1 MILSVSNATKSFGS
15 QEVFNNVSFTINE
28 KDKIALVGR
37 NGCGKTTL
45 IKCLI
50 GEMGLDSGSVAKNRS
65 CEIGMLSQV
74 VFDDENK
81 TIQQIMD
88 EVFEPIYQLQTQLEA
103 AQHALR
109 YDQSEKA
116 YATLER
122 LSNEFEMVNGYTVH
136 SEMMNVLTQFGFT
149 SEDLNRPI
157 STFSGG
163 QKTRLGFA
171 KLLLSKPD
179 LLFLDEPTNHLD
191 LPTIQWLEGYLKK
204 YDKALVLVS
213 HDRMF
218 LDRIVDQVYEI
229 EYGTLTCYK
238 GNYTSFVDQKKKN
251 FELQSKRYAIQQ
263 KEIQRLENLIEKF
276 RYKAT
281 KASFA
286 QNKIK
291 YLDRIERIEDPRKSD
306 DKQFKAQFS
315 CARQGGKT
323 VVEID
328 DLTIGYDKP
337 LFKWT
342 TNILKGQRI
351 ALIGPNGCG
360 KSTFLKT
367 LVGKLNALDGSF
379 LLGHQIDIGYFDQA
393 NAQLDSNKTV
403 LDELWDDYP
412 MMSQTEIRTVLGQ
425 FLFTADEVFKQVSSC
440 SGGEKVRLALA
451 KLMLEKANFLVLDEP
466 TNHLDIIGKETL
478 EECLKDYPGTI
489 LFVSHDRYFIEK
501 IATTIASI
509 EKGTVTLVD
518 KFAINPTSDFKEK
531 NEAKKDEV
539 KQEKPRVILIN
550 IEREIKKIEEQL
562 EIANEELES
571 LRDLRYEPE
580 YYQDAFKMKE
590 LDEKIDDK
598 HNEIAHLEAKWQE
611 NMEIIEENS

>member
-1 MILSVSNATKSFGS
+1 MILSVSNASKSFGS
-15 QEVFNNVSFTINE
+15 QEVFENVTFTINE

-45 IKCLI
+45 IKCLM
-50 GEMGLDSGSVAKNRS
+50 GELNLDSGTISKTRTS
-65 CEIGMLSQV
+65 TIGMLSQV
-74 VFDDENK
+74 VFENEAA
-81 TIQQIMD
+81 TIQEIMD
-88 EVFEPIYQLQTQLEA
+88 EVFAPIYQLQAQLEA
-103 AQHALR
+103 AQHALS
-109 YDQSEKA
+109 YDTSEKA

-122 LSNEFEMVNGYTVH
+122 LTNEFENLGGYTIH

-149 SEDLNRPI
+149 EADLNRSI
-157 STFSGG
+157 NTFSGG
-163 QKTRLGFA
+163 QKTRIGFA

-229 EYGTLTCYK
+229 EYGQLTCYK
-238 GNYTSFVDQKKKN
+238 GNYTSFVEQKKKN

-263 KEIQRLENLIEKF
+263 KEVQRLEALIEKF

-281 KASFA
+281 KAAFA
-286 QNKIK
+286 QSKIK
-291 YLDRIERIEDPRKSD
+291 YLDRLDRIEDPRKSD
-306 DKQFKAQFS
+306 DKQFKAEFS

-328 DLTIGYDKP
+328 QLTVGYDQP
-337 LFKWT
+337 LFTWS

-367 LVGKLNALDGSF
+367 LIGKLEPLSGSF

-393 NAQLDSNKTV
+393 NAQLSSNKTV

-412 MMSQTEIRTVLGQ
+412 MMSQTEIRTVLGR
-425 FLFTADEVFKQVSSC
+425 FLFSADDVFKSVSSC

-451 KLMLEKANFLVLDEP
+451 KLMLEKGNFLILDEP
-466 TNHLDIIGKETL
+466 TNHLDIVGKETL
-478 EECLKDYPGTI
+478 EECLMNYPGTI

-509 EKGTVTLVD
+509 ENGSVTLVE
-518 KFAINPTSDFKEK
+518 KFAINPGNSKNTKEK
-531 NEAKKDEV
+531 EETKKVE
-539 KQEKPRVILIN
+539 EKPRIILIN

-562 EIANEELES
+562 EIANEELEQ
-571 LRDLRYEPE
+571 LRELRYEPE
-580 YYQDAFKMKE
+580 YYQDASKMQT
-590 LDEKIDDK
+590 LDERIDDK
-598 HNEIAHLEAKWQE
+598 HNEIVHLEDKWQT

>member
-1 MILSVSNATKSFGS
+1 MILSVSNASKSFGS
-15 QEVFNNVSFTINE
+15 QEVFENVTFTINE

-45 IKCLI
+45 IKCLM
-50 GEMGLDSGSVAKNRS
+50 GELNLDSGTISKTRTS
-65 CEIGMLSQV
+65 TIGMLSQV
-74 VFDDENK
+74 VFENEAA
-81 TIQQIMD
+81 TIQEIMD
-88 EVFEPIYQLQTQLEA
+88 EVFAPIYQLQAQLEA
-103 AQHALR
+103 AQHALS
-109 YDQSEKA
+109 YDTSEKA

-122 LSNEFEMVNGYTVH
+122 LTNEFENLGGYTIH

-149 SEDLNRPI
+149 EADLNRSI
-157 STFSGG
+157 NTFSGG
-163 QKTRLGFA
+163 QKTRIGFA

-229 EYGTLTCYK
+229 EYAQLTCYK
-238 GNYTSFVDQKKKN
+238 GNYTSFVEQKKKN

-263 KEIQRLENLIEKF
+263 KEIQRLEALIEKF

-281 KASFA
+281 KAAFA
-286 QNKIK
+286 QSKIK
-291 YLDRIERIEDPRKSD
+291 YLDRLDRIEDPRKSD
-306 DKQFKAQFS
+306 DKQFKAEFS

-328 DLTIGYDKP
+328 QLTVGYDQP
-337 LFKWT
+337 LFTWS

-367 LVGKLNALDGSF
+367 LIGKLEPLSGSF

-393 NAQLDSNKTV
+393 NAQLSSNKTV

-412 MMSQTEIRTVLGQ
+412 MMSQTEIRTVLGR
-425 FLFTADEVFKQVSSC
+425 FLFSADDVFKSVSSC
-440 SGGEKVRLALA
+440 SGGEKVRIALA
-451 KLMLEKANFLVLDEP
+451 KLMLEKGNFLILDEP
-466 TNHLDIIGKETL
+466 TNHLDIVGKETL
-478 EECLKDYPGTI
+478 EECLMNYPGTI

-509 EKGTVTLVD
+509 ENGSVTLVE
-518 KFAINPTSDFKEK
+518 KFAINPGNSKNTKEK
-531 NEAKKDEV
+531 EETKKVE
-539 KQEKPRVILIN
+539 EKPRIILIN

-562 EIANEELES
+562 EIANEELEQ
-571 LRDLRYEPE
+571 LRELRYEPE
-580 YYQDAFKMKE
+580 YYQDASKMQA
-590 LDEKIDDK
+590 LDERIDDK
-598 HNEIAHLEAKWQE
+598 HNEIVHLEDKWQT

>member
-1 MILSVSNATKSFGS
+1 MILSVSNASKSFGS
-15 QEVFNNVSFTINE
+15 QEVFENVTFTINE

-45 IKCLI
+45 IKCLM
-50 GEMGLDSGSVAKNRS
+50 GELNLDSGTISKTRTS
-65 CEIGMLSQV
+65 TIGMLSQV
-74 VFDDENK
+74 VFENEAA
-81 TIQQIMD
+81 TIQEIMD
-88 EVFEPIYQLQTQLEA
+88 EVFAPIYQLQAQLEA
-103 AQHALR
+103 AQHALS
-109 YDQSEKA
+109 YDTSEKA

-122 LSNEFEMVNGYTVH
+122 LTNEFENLGGYTIH

-149 SEDLNRPI
+149 EADLNRSI
-157 STFSGG
+157 NTFSGG
-163 QKTRLGFA
+163 QKTRIGFA

-229 EYGTLTCYK
+229 EYGQLTCYK
-238 GNYTSFVDQKKKN
+238 GNYTSFVEQKKKN

-263 KEIQRLENLIEKF
+263 KEIQRLEALIEKF

-281 KASFA
+281 KAAFA
-286 QNKIK
+286 QSKIK
-291 YLDRIERIEDPRKSD
+291 YLDRLDRIEDPRKSD
-306 DKQFKAQFS
+306 DKQFKAEFS

-328 DLTIGYDKP
+328 ELTVGYDQP
-337 LFKWT
+337 LFTWS

-367 LVGKLNALDGSF
+367 LIGKLEPLSGSF

-393 NAQLDSNKTV
+393 NAQLSSNKTV

-412 MMSQTEIRTVLGQ
+412 MMSQTEIRTVLGR
-425 FLFTADEVFKQVSSC
+425 FLFSADDVFKSVSSC

-451 KLMLEKANFLVLDEP
+451 KLILEKGNFLILDEP
-466 TNHLDIIGKETL
+466 TNHLDIVGKETL
-478 EECLKDYPGTI
+478 EECLMNYPGTI

-509 EKGTVTLVD
+509 ENGSVTLVE
-518 KFAINPTSDFKEK
+518 KFAINPGNSKNTKEK
-531 NEAKKDEV
+531 EETKKVE
-539 KQEKPRVILIN
+539 EKPRIILIN

-562 EIANEELES
+562 EIANEELEQ
-571 LRDLRYEPE
+571 LRELRYEPE
-580 YYQDAFKMKE
+580 YYQDASKMQA
-590 LDEKIDDK
+590 LDERIDDK
-598 HNEIAHLEAKWQE
+598 HNEIVHLEDKWQT

>member
-1 MILSVSNATKSFGS
+1 MILSVSNASKSFGS
-15 QEVFNNVSFTINE
+15 QEVFENVTFTINE

-45 IKCLI
+45 IKCLM
-50 GEMGLDSGSVAKNRS
+50 GELNLDSGTISKTRTS
-65 CEIGMLSQV
+65 TIGMLSQV
-74 VFDDENK
+74 VFENEAA
-81 TIQQIMD
+81 TIQEIMD
-88 EVFEPIYQLQTQLEA
+88 EVVAPIYQLQAQLEA
-103 AQHALR
+103 AQHALS
-109 YDQSEKA
+109 YDTSEKA

-122 LSNEFEMVNGYTVH
+122 LTNEFENLGGYTIH

-149 SEDLNRPI
+149 EADLNRSI
-157 STFSGG
+157 NTFSGG
-163 QKTRLGFA
+163 QKTRIGFA

-229 EYGTLTCYK
+229 EYAQLTCYK
-238 GNYTSFVDQKKKN
+238 GNYTSFVEQKKKN

-263 KEIQRLENLIEKF
+263 KEIQRLEALIEKF

-281 KASFA
+281 KAAFA
-286 QNKIK
+286 QSKIK
-291 YLDRIERIEDPRKSD
+291 YLDRLDRIEDPRKSD
-306 DKQFKAQFS
+306 DKQFKAEFS

-328 DLTIGYDKP
+328 QLTVGYDQP
-337 LFKWT
+337 LFTWS

-367 LVGKLNALDGSF
+367 LIGKLEPLSGSF

-393 NAQLDSNKTV
+393 NAQLSSNKTV

-412 MMSQTEIRTVLGQ
+412 MMSQTEIRTVLGR
-425 FLFTADEVFKQVSSC
+425 FLFSADDVFKSVSSC

-451 KLMLEKANFLVLDEP
+451 KLMLEKGNFLILDEP
-466 TNHLDIIGKETL
+466 TNHLDIVGKETL
-478 EECLKDYPGTI
+478 EECLMNYPGTI

-509 EKGTVTLVD
+509 ENGSVTLVE
-518 KFAINPTSDFKEK
+518 KFAINPGNSKNTKEK
-531 NEAKKDEV
+531 EETKKVE
-539 KQEKPRVILIN
+539 EKPRIILIN

-562 EIANEELES
+562 EIANEELEQ
-571 LRDLRYEPE
+571 LRELRYEPE
-580 YYQDAFKMKE
+580 YYQDASKMQA
-590 LDEKIDDK
+590 LDERIDDK
-598 HNEIAHLEAKWQE
+598 HNEIVHLEDKWQT

>member
-1 MILSVSNATKSFGS
+1 MILSVSNASKSFGS
-15 QEVFNNVSFTINE
+15 QEVFENVTFTINE

-45 IKCLI
+45 IKCLM
-50 GEMGLDSGSVAKNRS
+50 GELNLDSGTISKTRTS
-65 CEIGMLSQV
+65 TIGMLSQV
-74 VFDDENK
+74 VFENEAA
-81 TIQQIMD
+81 TIQEIMD
-88 EVFEPIYQLQTQLEA
+88 EVFAPIYQLQAQLEA
-103 AQHALR
+103 AQHALS
-109 YDQSEKA
+109 YDTSEKA

-122 LSNEFEMVNGYTVH
+122 LTNEFENLGGYTIH

-149 SEDLNRPI
+149 EADLNRSI
-157 STFSGG
+157 NTFSGG
-163 QKTRLGFA
+163 QKTRIGFA

-229 EYGTLTCYK
+229 EYAQLTCYK
-238 GNYTSFVDQKKKN
+238 GNYTSFVEQKKKN

-263 KEIQRLENLIEKF
+263 KEIQRLEALIEKF

-281 KASFA
+281 KAAFA
-286 QNKIK
+286 QSKIK
-291 YLDRIERIEDPRKSD
+291 YLDRLDRIEDPRKSD
-306 DKQFKAQFS
+306 DKQFKAEFS

-328 DLTIGYDKP
+328 ELTVGYDQP
-337 LFKWT
+337 LFTWS

-367 LVGKLNALDGSF
+367 LIGKLEPLSGSF

-393 NAQLDSNKTV
+393 NAQLSSNKTV

-412 MMSQTEIRTVLGQ
+412 MMSQTEIRTVLGR
-425 FLFTADEVFKQVSSC
+425 FLFSADDVFKSVSSC

-451 KLMLEKANFLVLDEP
+451 KLMLEKGNFLILDEP
-466 TNHLDIIGKETL
+466 TNHLDIVGKETL
-478 EECLKDYPGTI
+478 EECLMNYSGTI

-509 EKGTVTLVD
+509 ENGSVTLVE
-518 KFAINPTSDFKEK
+518 KFAINPGNSKNTKEK
-531 NEAKKDEV
+531 EETKKVE
-539 KQEKPRVILIN
+539 EKPRIILIN

-562 EIANEELES
+562 EIANEELEQ
-571 LRDLRYEPE
+571 LRELRYEPE
-580 YYQDAFKMKE
+580 YYQDASKMQA
-590 LDEKIDDK
+590 LDERIDDK
-598 HNEIAHLEAKWQE
+598 HNEIVHLEDKWQT

>member
-1 MILSVSNATKSFGS
+1 MILSVSNASKSFGS
-15 QEVFNNVSFTINE
+15 QEVFENVTFTINE

-45 IKCLI
+45 IKCLM
-50 GEMGLDSGSVAKNRS
+50 GELNLDSGTISKTRTS
-65 CEIGMLSQV
+65 TIGMLSQV
-74 VFDDENK
+74 VFENEAA
-81 TIQQIMD
+81 TIQEIMD
-88 EVFEPIYQLQTQLEA
+88 EVFAPIYQLQAQLEA
-103 AQHALR
+103 AQHALS
-109 YDQSEKA
+109 YDTSEKA

-122 LSNEFEMVNGYTVH
+122 LSNEFENLGGYTIH

-149 SEDLNRPI
+149 EADLNRSI
-157 STFSGG
+157 NTFSGG
-163 QKTRLGFA
+163 QKTRIGFA

-229 EYGTLTCYK
+229 EYAQLTCYK
-238 GNYTSFVDQKKKN
+238 GNYTSFVEQKKKN

-263 KEIQRLENLIEKF
+263 KEIQRLEALIEKF

-281 KASFA
+281 KAAFA
-286 QNKIK
+286 QSKIK
-291 YLDRIERIEDPRKSD
+291 YLDRLDRIEDPRKSD
-306 DKQFKAQFS
+306 DKQFKAEFS

-328 DLTIGYDKP
+328 ELTVGYDQP
-337 LFKWT
+337 LFTWS

-367 LVGKLNALDGSF
+367 LIGKLEPLSGSF

-393 NAQLDSNKTV
+393 NAQLSSNKTV

-412 MMSQTEIRTVLGQ
+412 MMSQTEIRTVLGR
-425 FLFTADEVFKQVSSC
+425 FLFSADDVFKSVSSC
-440 SGGEKVRLALA
+440 SGGEKVRIALA
-451 KLMLEKANFLVLDEP
+451 KLMLEKGNFLILDEP
-466 TNHLDIIGKETL
+466 TNHLDIVGKETL
-478 EECLKDYPGTI
+478 EECLMNYPGTI

-509 EKGTVTLVD
+509 ENGSVTLVE
-518 KFAINPTSDFKEK
+518 KFAINPGNSKNTKEK
-531 NEAKKDEV
+531 EETKKVE
-539 KQEKPRVILIN
+539 EKPRIILIN

-562 EIANEELES
+562 EIANEELEQ
-571 LRDLRYEPE
+571 LRELRYEPE
-580 YYQDAFKMKE
+580 YYQDASKMQA
-590 LDEKIDDK
+590 LDERIDDK
-598 HNEIAHLEAKWQE
+598 HNEIVHLEDKWQT

>member
-1 MILSVSNATKSFGS
+1 MILSVSNASKSFGS
-15 QEVFNNVSFTINE
+15 QEVFENVTFTINE

-45 IKCLI
+45 IKCLM
-50 GEMGLDSGSVAKNRS
+50 GELNLDSGTISKTRTS
-65 CEIGMLSQV
+65 TIGMLSQV
-74 VFDDENK
+74 VFENEAA
-81 TIQQIMD
+81 TIQEIMD
-88 EVFEPIYQLQTQLEA
+88 EVFAPIYQLQAQLEA
-103 AQHALR
+103 AQHALS
-109 YDQSEKA
+109 YDTSEKA

-122 LSNEFEMVNGYTVH
+122 LTNEFENLGGYTIH

-149 SEDLNRPI
+149 EADLNRSI
-157 STFSGG
+157 NTFSGG
-163 QKTRLGFA
+163 QKTRIGFA

-229 EYGTLTCYK
+229 EYGQLTCYK
-238 GNYTSFVDQKKKN
+238 GNYTSFVEQKKKN

-263 KEIQRLENLIEKF
+263 KEIQRLEALIEKF

-281 KASFA
+281 KAAFA
-286 QNKIK
+286 QSKIK
-291 YLDRIERIEDPRKSD
+291 YLDRLDRIEDPRKSD
-306 DKQFKAQFS
+306 DKQFKAEFS

-328 DLTIGYDKP
+328 ELTVGYDQP
-337 LFKWT
+337 LFTWS

-367 LVGKLNALDGSF
+367 LIGKLEPLSGSF

-393 NAQLDSNKTV
+393 NAQLSSNKTV

-412 MMSQTEIRTVLGQ
+412 MMSQTEIRTVLGR
-425 FLFTADEVFKQVSSC
+425 FLFSADDVFKSVSSC

-451 KLMLEKANFLVLDEP
+451 KLMLEKGNFLILDEP
-466 TNHLDIIGKETL
+466 TNHLDIVGKETL
-478 EECLKDYPGTI
+478 EECLMNYPGTI

-509 EKGTVTLVD
+509 ENGSVTLVE
-518 KFAINPTSDFKEK
+518 KFAINPGNSKNTKEK
-531 NEAKKDEV
+531 EETKKVE
-539 KQEKPRVILIN
+539 EKPRIILIN

-562 EIANEELES
+562 EIANEELEQ
-571 LRDLRYEPE
+571 LRELRYEPE
-580 YYQDAFKMKE
+580 YYQDASKMQA
-590 LDEKIDDK
+590 LDERIDDK
-598 HNEIAHLEAKWQE
+598 HNEIVHLEDKWQT

>member
-1 MILSVSNATKSFGS
+1 MILSVSNASKSFGS
-15 QEVFNNVSFTINE
+15 QEVFENVTFTINE

-45 IKCLI
+45 IKCLM
-50 GEMGLDSGSVAKNRS
+50 GELNLDSGTISKTRTS
-65 CEIGMLSQV
+65 TIGMLSQV
-74 VFDDENK
+74 VFENEAA
-81 TIQQIMD
+81 TIQEIMD
-88 EVFEPIYQLQTQLEA
+88 EVFAPIYQLQAQLEA
-103 AQHALR
+103 AQHALS
-109 YDQSEKA
+109 YDTSEKA

-122 LSNEFEMVNGYTVH
+122 LTNEFENLGGYTIH

-149 SEDLNRPI
+149 EADLNRNI
-157 STFSGG
+157 NTFSGG
-163 QKTRLGFA
+163 QKTRIGFA

-229 EYGTLTCYK
+229 EYAQLTCYK
-238 GNYTSFVDQKKKN
+238 GNYTSFVEQKKKN

-263 KEIQRLENLIEKF
+263 KEIQRLEALIEKF

-281 KASFA
+281 KAAFA
-286 QNKIK
+286 QSKIK
-291 YLDRIERIEDPRKSD
+291 YLDRLDRIEDPRKSD
-306 DKQFKAQFS
+306 DKQFKAEFS

-328 DLTIGYDKP
+328 QLTVGYDQP
-337 LFKWT
+337 LFTWS

-367 LVGKLNALDGSF
+367 LIGKLEPLSGSF

-393 NAQLDSNKTV
+393 NAQLSSNKTV

-412 MMSQTEIRTVLGQ
+412 MMSQTEIRTVLGR
-425 FLFTADEVFKQVSSC
+425 FLFSADDVFKSVSSC

-451 KLMLEKANFLVLDEP
+451 KLMLEKGNFLILDEP
-466 TNHLDIIGKETL
+466 TNHLDIVGKETL
-478 EECLKDYPGTI
+478 EECLMNYPGTI

-509 EKGTVTLVD
+509 ENGSVTLVE
-518 KFAINPTSDFKEK
+518 KFAINPGNSKNTKEK
-531 NEAKKDEV
+531 EETKKVE
-539 KQEKPRVILIN
+539 EKPRIILIN

-562 EIANEELES
+562 EIANEELEQ
-571 LRDLRYEPE
+571 LRELRYEPE
-580 YYQDAFKMKE
+580 YYQDASKMQA
-590 LDEKIDDK
+590 LDERIDDK
-598 HNEIAHLEAKWQE
+598 HNEIVHLEDKWQT

>member
-1 MILSVSNATKSFGS
+1 MILSVSNASKSFGS
-15 QEVFNNVSFTINE
+15 QEVFENVTFTINE

-45 IKCLI
+45 IKCLM
-50 GEMGLDSGSVAKNRS
+50 GELNLDSGTISKTRTS
-65 CEIGMLSQV
+65 TIGMLSQV
-74 VFDDENK
+74 VFENEAA
-81 TIQQIMD
+81 TIQEIMD
-88 EVFEPIYQLQTQLEA
+88 EVFAPIYQLQAQLEA
-103 AQHALR
+103 AQHALS
-109 YDQSEKA
+109 YDTSEKA

-122 LSNEFEMVNGYTVH
+122 LTNEFENLGGYTIH

-149 SEDLNRPI
+149 EADLNRSI
-157 STFSGG
+157 NTFSGG
-163 QKTRLGFA
+163 QKTRIGFA

-229 EYGTLTCYK
+229 EYGQITCYK
-238 GNYTSFVDQKKKN
+238 GNYTSFVEQKKKN

-263 KEIQRLENLIEKF
+263 KEIQRLEALIEKF

-281 KASFA
+281 KAAFA
-286 QNKIK
+286 QSKIK
-291 YLDRIERIEDPRKSD
+291 YLDRLDRIEDPRKSD
-306 DKQFKAQFS
+306 DKQFKAEFS

-328 DLTIGYDKP
+328 QLTVGYDQP
-337 LFKWT
+337 LFTWS

-367 LVGKLNALDGSF
+367 LIGKLEPLSGSF

-393 NAQLDSNKTV
+393 NAQLSSNKTV

-412 MMSQTEIRTVLGQ
+412 MMSQTEIRTVLGR
-425 FLFTADEVFKQVSSC
+425 FLFSADDVFKSVSSC
-440 SGGEKVRLALA
+440 SGGEKVRIALA
-451 KLMLEKANFLVLDEP
+451 KLMLEKGNFLILDEP
-466 TNHLDIIGKETL
+466 TNHLDIVGKETL
-478 EECLKDYPGTI
+478 EECLMNYPGTI

-509 EKGTVTLVD
+509 ENGSVTLVE
-518 KFAINPTSDFKEK
+518 KFAINPGNSKNTKEK
-531 NEAKKDEV
+531 EETKKVE
-539 KQEKPRVILIN
+539 EKPRIILIN

-562 EIANEELES
+562 EIANEELEQ
-571 LRDLRYEPE
+571 LRELRYEPE
-580 YYQDAFKMKE
+580 YYQDASKMQA
-590 LDEKIDDK
+590 LDERIDDK
-598 HNEIAHLEAKWQE
+598 HNEIVHLEDKWQT

>member
-1 MILSVSNATKSFGS
+1 MILSVSNASKSFGS
-15 QEVFNNVSFTINE
+15 QEVFENVTFTINE

-45 IKCLI
+45 IKCLM
-50 GEMGLDSGSVAKNRS
+50 GELNLDSGTISKTRTS
-65 CEIGMLSQV
+65 TIGMLSQV
-74 VFDDENK
+74 VFENEAA
-81 TIQQIMD
+81 TIQEIMD
-88 EVFEPIYQLQTQLEA
+88 EVFAPIYQLQAQLEA
-103 AQHALR
+103 AQLALS
-109 YDQSEKA
+109 YDTSEKA

-122 LSNEFEMVNGYTVH
+122 LTNEFENLGGYTIH

-149 SEDLNRPI
+149 EADLNRSI
-157 STFSGG
+157 NTFSGG
-163 QKTRLGFA
+163 QKTRIGFA

-229 EYGTLTCYK
+229 EYGQLTCYK
-238 GNYTSFVDQKKKN
+238 GNYTSFVEQKKKN

-263 KEIQRLENLIEKF
+263 KEIQRLEALIEKF

-281 KASFA
+281 KAAFA
-286 QNKIK
+286 QSKIK
-291 YLDRIERIEDPRKSD
+291 YLDRLDRIEDPRKSD
-306 DKQFKAQFS
+306 DKQFKAEFS

-328 DLTIGYDKP
+328 ELTVGYDQP
-337 LFKWT
+337 LFTWS

-367 LVGKLNALDGSF
+367 LIGKLEPLSGSF

-393 NAQLDSNKTV
+393 NAQLSSNKTV

-412 MMSQTEIRTVLGQ
+412 MMSQTEIRTVLGR
-425 FLFTADEVFKQVSSC
+425 FLFSADDVFKSVSSC

-451 KLMLEKANFLVLDEP
+451 KLMLEKGNFLILDEP
-466 TNHLDIIGKETL
+466 TNHLDIVGKETL
-478 EECLKDYPGTI
+478 EECLMNYPGTI

-509 EKGTVTLVD
+509 ENGSVTLVE
-518 KFAINPTSDFKEK
+518 KFAINPGNSKNTKEK
-531 NEAKKDEV
+531 EETKKVE
-539 KQEKPRVILIN
+539 EKPRIILIN

-562 EIANEELES
+562 EIANEELEQ
-571 LRDLRYEPE
+571 LRELRYEPE
-580 YYQDAFKMKE
+580 YYQDASKMQA
-590 LDEKIDDK
+590 LDERIDDK
-598 HNEIAHLEAKWQE
+598 HNEIVHLEDKWQT

>member
-1 MILSVSNATKSFGS
+1 MILSVSNASKSFGS
-15 QEVFNNVSFTINE
+15 QEVFENVTFTINE

-45 IKCLI
+45 IKCLM
-50 GEMGLDSGSVAKNRS
+50 GELNLDSGTISKTRTS
-65 CEIGMLSQV
+65 TIGMLSQV
-74 VFDDENK
+74 VFENEAA
-81 TIQQIMD
+81 TIQEIMD
-88 EVFEPIYQLQTQLEA
+88 EVFAPIYQLQAQLEA
-103 AQHALR
+103 AQLALS
-109 YDQSEKA
+109 YDTSEKA

-122 LSNEFEMVNGYTVH
+122 LTNEFENLGGYTIH

-149 SEDLNRPI
+149 EADLNRSI
-157 STFSGG
+157 NTFSGG
-163 QKTRLGFA
+163 QKTRIGFA

-229 EYGTLTCYK
+229 EYAQLTCYK
-238 GNYTSFVDQKKKN
+238 GNYTSFVEQKKKN

-263 KEIQRLENLIEKF
+263 KEIQRLEALIEKF

-281 KASFA
+281 KAAFA
-286 QNKIK
+286 QSKIK
-291 YLDRIERIEDPRKSD
+291 YLDRLDRIEDPRKSD
-306 DKQFKAQFS
+306 DKQFKAEFS

-328 DLTIGYDKP
+328 ELTVGYDQP
-337 LFKWT
+337 LFTWS

-367 LVGKLNALDGSF
+367 LIGKLEPLSGSF

-393 NAQLDSNKTV
+393 NAQLSSNKTV

-412 MMSQTEIRTVLGQ
+412 MMSQTEIRTVLGR
-425 FLFTADEVFKQVSSC
+425 FLFSADDVFKSVSSC

-451 KLMLEKANFLVLDEP
+451 KLMLEKGNFLILDEP
-466 TNHLDIIGKETL
+466 TNHLDIVGKETL
-478 EECLKDYPGTI
+478 EECLMNYPGTI

-509 EKGTVTLVD
+509 ENGSVTLVE
-518 KFAINPTSDFKEK
+518 KFAINPGNSKNTKEK
-531 NEAKKDEV
+531 EETKKVE
-539 KQEKPRVILIN
+539 EKPRIILIN

-562 EIANEELES
+562 EIANEELEQ
-571 LRDLRYEPE
+571 LRELRYEPE
-580 YYQDAFKMKE
+580 YYQDASKMQA
-590 LDEKIDDK
+590 LDERIDDK
-598 HNEIAHLEAKWQE
+598 HNEIVHLEDKWQT

>member
-1 MILSVSNATKSFGS
+1 MILSVSNASKSFGS
-15 QEVFNNVSFTINE
+15 QEVFENVTFTINE

-45 IKCLI
+45 IKCLM
-50 GEMGLDSGSVAKNRS
+50 GELNLDSGTISKTRTS
-65 CEIGMLSQV
+65 TIGMLSQV
-74 VFDDENK
+74 VFENEAA
-81 TIQQIMD
+81 TIQEIMD
-88 EVFEPIYQLQTQLEA
+88 EVFAPIYQLQAQLEA
-103 AQHALR
+103 AQHALS
-109 YDQSEKA
+109 YDTSEKA

-122 LSNEFEMVNGYTVH
+122 LTNEFENLGGYTIH

-149 SEDLNRPI
+149 EADLNRSI
-157 STFSGG
+157 NTFSGG
-163 QKTRLGFA
+163 QKTRIGFA

-229 EYGTLTCYK
+229 EYAQLTCYN
-238 GNYTSFVDQKKKN
+238 GNYTSFVEQKKKN

-263 KEIQRLENLIEKF
+263 KEIQRLEALIEKF

-281 KASFA
+281 KAAFA
-286 QNKIK
+286 QSKIK
-291 YLDRIERIEDPRKSD
+291 YLDRLDRIEDPRKSD
-306 DKQFKAQFS
+306 DKQFKAEFS

-328 DLTIGYDKP
+328 ELTVGYDQP
-337 LFKWT
+337 LFTWS

-367 LVGKLNALDGSF
+367 LIGKLEPLSGSF

-393 NAQLDSNKTV
+393 NAQLSSNKTV

-412 MMSQTEIRTVLGQ
+412 MMSQTEIRTVLGR
-425 FLFTADEVFKQVSSC
+425 FLFSADDVFKSVSSC

-451 KLMLEKANFLVLDEP
+451 KLMLEKGNFLILDEP
-466 TNHLDIIGKETL
+466 TNHLDIVGKETL
-478 EECLKDYPGTI
+478 EECLMNYPGTI

-509 EKGTVTLVD
+509 ENGSVTLVE
-518 KFAINPTSDFKEK
+518 KFAINPGNSKNTKEK
-531 NEAKKDEV
+531 EETKKVE
-539 KQEKPRVILIN
+539 EKPRIILIN

-562 EIANEELES
+562 EIANEELEQ
-571 LRDLRYEPE
+571 LRELRYEPE
-580 YYQDAFKMKE
+580 YYQDASKMQA
-590 LDEKIDDK
+590 LDERIDDK
-598 HNEIAHLEAKWQE
+598 HNEIVHLEDKWQT

>member
-1 MILSVSNATKSFGS
+1 MILSVSNASKSFGS
-15 QEVFNNVSFTINE
+15 QEVFENVTFTINE

-45 IKCLI
+45 IKCLM
-50 GEMGLDSGSVAKNRS
+50 GELNLDSGTISKTRTS
-65 CEIGMLSQV
+65 TIGMLSQV
-74 VFDDENK
+74 VFENEAA
-81 TIQQIMD
+81 TIQEIMD
-88 EVFEPIYQLQTQLEA
+88 EVFAPIYQLQAQLEA
-103 AQHALR
+103 AQHALS
-109 YDQSEKA
+109 YDTSEKA

-122 LSNEFEMVNGYTVH
+122 LTNEFENLGGYTIH

-149 SEDLNRPI
+149 EADLNRSI
-157 STFSGG
+157 NTFSGG
-163 QKTRLGFA
+163 QKTRIGFA

-229 EYGTLTCYK
+229 EYAQLTCYN
-238 GNYTSFVDQKKKN
+238 GNYTSFVEQKKKN

-263 KEIQRLENLIEKF
+263 KEIQRLEALIEKF

-281 KASFA
+281 KAAFA
-286 QNKIK
+286 QSKIK
-291 YLDRIERIEDPRKSD
+291 YLDRLDRIEDPRKSD
-306 DKQFKAQFS
+306 DKQFKAEFS

-328 DLTIGYDKP
+328 QLTVGYDQP
-337 LFKWT
+337 LFTWS

-367 LVGKLNALDGSF
+367 LIGKLEPLSGSF

-393 NAQLDSNKTV
+393 NAQLSSNKTV

-412 MMSQTEIRTVLGQ
+412 MMSQTEIRTVLGR
-425 FLFTADEVFKQVSSC
+425 FLFSADDVFKSVSSC

-451 KLMLEKANFLVLDEP
+451 KLMLEKGNFLILDEP
-466 TNHLDIIGKETL
+466 TNHLDIVGKETL
-478 EECLKDYPGTI
+478 EECLMNYPGTI

-509 EKGTVTLVD
+509 ENGSVTLVE
-518 KFAINPTSDFKEK
+518 KFAINPGNSKNTKEK
-531 NEAKKDEV
+531 EETKKVE
-539 KQEKPRVILIN
+539 EKPRIILIN

-562 EIANEELES
+562 EIANEELEQ
-571 LRDLRYEPE
+571 LRELRYEPE
-580 YYQDAFKMKE
+580 YYQDASKMQA
-590 LDEKIDDK
+590 LDERIDDK
-598 HNEIAHLEAKWQE
+598 HNEIVHLEDKWQT

>member
-1 MILSVSNATKSFGS
+1 MILSVSNASKSFGS
-15 QEVFNNVSFTINE
+15 QEVFENVTFTINE

-45 IKCLI
+45 IKCLM
-50 GEMGLDSGSVAKNRS
+50 GELNLDSGTISKTRTS
-65 CEIGMLSQV
+65 TIGMLSQV
-74 VFDDENK
+74 VFENEAA
-81 TIQQIMD
+81 TIQEIMD
-88 EVFEPIYQLQTQLEA
+88 EVFAPIYQLQAQLEA
-103 AQHALR
+103 AQHALS
-109 YDQSEKA
+109 YDTSEKA

-122 LSNEFEMVNGYTVH
+122 LTNEFENLGGYTIH

-149 SEDLNRPI
+149 EADLNRSI
-157 STFSGG
+157 NTFSGG
-163 QKTRLGFA
+163 QKTRIGFA

-229 EYGTLTCYK
+229 EYAQLTCYK
-238 GNYTSFVDQKKKN
+238 GNYTSFVEQKKKN

-263 KEIQRLENLIEKF
+263 KEIQRLEALIEKF

-281 KASFA
+281 KAAFA
-286 QNKIK
+286 QSKIK
-291 YLDRIERIEDPRKSD
+291 YLDRLDRIEDPRKSD
-306 DKQFKAQFS
+306 DKQFKAEFS

-328 DLTIGYDKP
+328 ELTVGYDQP
-337 LFKWT
+337 LFTWS

-367 LVGKLNALDGSF
+367 LIGKLEPLSGSF

-393 NAQLDSNKTV
+393 NAQLSSNKTV

-412 MMSQTEIRTVLGQ
+412 MMSQTEIRTVLGR
-425 FLFTADEVFKQVSSC
+425 FLFSADDVFKSVSSC

-451 KLMLEKANFLVLDEP
+451 KLILEKGNFLILDEP
-466 TNHLDIIGKETL
+466 TNHLDIVGKETL
-478 EECLKDYPGTI
+478 EECLMNYPGTI

-509 EKGTVTLVD
+509 ENGSVTLVE
-518 KFAINPTSDFKEK
+518 KFAINPGNSKNTKEK
-531 NEAKKDEV
+531 EETKKVE
-539 KQEKPRVILIN
+539 EKPRIILIN

-562 EIANEELES
+562 EIANEELEQ
-571 LRDLRYEPE
+571 LRELRYEPE
-580 YYQDAFKMKE
+580 YYQDASKMQA
-590 LDEKIDDK
+590 LDERIDDK
-598 HNEIAHLEAKWQE
+598 HNEIVHLEDKWQT

>member
-1 MILSVSNATKSFGS
+1 MILSVSNASKSFGS
-15 QEVFNNVSFTINE
+15 QEVFENVTFTINE

-45 IKCLI
+45 IKCLM
-50 GEMGLDSGSVAKNRS
+50 GELNLDSGTISKTRTS
-65 CEIGMLSQV
+65 TIGMLSQV
-74 VFDDENK
+74 VFENEAA
-81 TIQQIMD
+81 TIQEIMD
-88 EVFEPIYQLQTQLEA
+88 EVFAPIYQLQAQLEA
-103 AQHALR
+103 AQHALS
-109 YDQSEKA
+109 YDTSEKA

-122 LSNEFEMVNGYTVH
+122 LTNEFENLGGYTIH

-149 SEDLNRPI
+149 EADLNRSI
-157 STFSGG
+157 NTFSGG
-163 QKTRLGFA
+163 QKTRIGFA

-229 EYGTLTCYK
+229 EYGQLTCYK
-238 GNYTSFVDQKKKN
+238 GNYTSFVEQKKKN

-263 KEIQRLENLIEKF
+263 KEIQRLEALIEKF

-281 KASFA
+281 KAAFA
-286 QNKIK
+286 QSKIK
-291 YLDRIERIEDPRKSD
+291 YLDRLDRIEDPRKSD
-306 DKQFKAQFS
+306 DKQFKAEFS

-328 DLTIGYDKP
+328 QLTVGYDQP
-337 LFKWT
+337 LFTWS

-367 LVGKLNALDGSF
+367 LIGKLEPLSGSF

-393 NAQLDSNKTV
+393 NAQLSSNKTV

-412 MMSQTEIRTVLGQ
+412 MMSQTEIRTVLGR
-425 FLFTADEVFKQVSSC
+425 FLFSADDVFKSVSSC
-440 SGGEKVRLALA
+440 SGGEKVRIALA
-451 KLMLEKANFLVLDEP
+451 KLMLEKGNFLILDEP
-466 TNHLDIIGKETL
+466 TNHLDIVGKETL
-478 EECLKDYPGTI
+478 EECLMNYPGTI

-509 EKGTVTLVD
+509 ENGSVTLVE
-518 KFAINPTSDFKEK
+518 KFAINPGNSKNTKEK
-531 NEAKKDEV
+531 EETKKVE
-539 KQEKPRVILIN
+539 EKPRIILIN

-562 EIANEELES
+562 EIANEELEQ
-571 LRDLRYEPE
+571 LRELRYEPE
-580 YYQDAFKMKE
+580 YYQDASKMQA
-590 LDEKIDDK
+590 LDERIDDK
-598 HNEIAHLEAKWQE
+598 HNEIVHLEDKWQT

>member
-1 MILSVSNATKSFGS
+1 MILSVSNASKSFGS
-15 QEVFNNVSFTINE
+15 QEVFENVTFTINE

-45 IKCLI
+45 IKCLM
-50 GEMGLDSGSVAKNRS
+50 GELNLDSGTISKTRTS
-65 CEIGMLSQV
+65 TIGMLSQV
-74 VFDDENK
+74 VFENEAA
-81 TIQQIMD
+81 TIQEIMD
-88 EVFEPIYQLQTQLEA
+88 EVFAPIYQLQAQLEA
-103 AQHALR
+103 AQHALS
-109 YDQSEKA
+109 YDTSEKA

-122 LSNEFEMVNGYTVH
+122 LTNEFENLGGYTIH

-149 SEDLNRPI
+149 EADLNRSI
-157 STFSGG
+157 NTFSGG
-163 QKTRLGFA
+163 QKTRIGFA

-229 EYGTLTCYK
+229 EYAQLTCYK
-238 GNYTSFVDQKKKN
+238 GNYTSFVEQKKKN

-263 KEIQRLENLIEKF
+263 KEIQRLEALIEKF

-281 KASFA
+281 KAAFA
-286 QNKIK
+286 QSKIK
-291 YLDRIERIEDPRKSD
+291 YLDRLDRIEDPRKSD
-306 DKQFKAQFS
+306 DKQFKAEFS

-328 DLTIGYDKP
+328 ELTVGYDQP
-337 LFKWT
+337 LFTWS

-367 LVGKLNALDGSF
+367 LIGKLEPLSGSF

-393 NAQLDSNKTV
+393 NAQLSSNKTV

-412 MMSQTEIRTVLGQ
+412 MMSQTEIRTVLGR
-425 FLFTADEVFKQVSSC
+425 FLFSADDVFKSVSSC

-451 KLMLEKANFLVLDEP
+451 KLMLEKGNFLILDEP
-466 TNHLDIIGKETL
+466 TNHLDIVGKETL
-478 EECLKDYPGTI
+478 EECLMNYPGTI

-501 IATTIASI
+501 IATSIASI
-509 EKGTVTLVD
+509 ENGSVTLVE
-518 KFAINPTSDFKEK
+518 KFAINPGNSKNTKEK
-531 NEAKKDEV
+531 EETKKVE
-539 KQEKPRVILIN
+539 EKPRIILIN

-562 EIANEELES
+562 EIANEELEQ
-571 LRDLRYEPE
+571 LRELRYEPE
-580 YYQDAFKMKE
+580 YYQDASKMQA
-590 LDEKIDDK
+590 LDERIDDK
-598 HNEIAHLEAKWQE
+598 HNEIVHLEDKWQT

>member
-1 MILSVSNATKSFGS
+1 MILSVSNASKSFGS
-15 QEVFNNVSFTINE
+15 QEVFENVTFTINE

-45 IKCLI
+45 IKCLM
-50 GEMGLDSGSVAKNRS
+50 GELNLDSGTISKTRTS
-65 CEIGMLSQV
+65 TIGMLSQV
-74 VFDDENK
+74 VFENEAA
-81 TIQQIMD
+81 TIQEIMD
-88 EVFEPIYQLQTQLEA
+88 EVFAPIYQLQAQLEA
-103 AQHALR
+103 AQHALS
-109 YDQSEKA
+109 YDTSEKA

-122 LSNEFEMVNGYTVH
+122 LTNEFENLGGYTIH

-149 SEDLNRPI
+149 EADLNRSI
-157 STFSGG
+157 NTFSGG
-163 QKTRLGFA
+163 QKTRIGFA

-229 EYGTLTCYK
+229 EYGQLTCYK
-238 GNYTSFVDQKKKN
+238 GNYTSFVEQKKKN

-263 KEIQRLENLIEKF
+263 KEVQRLEALIEKF

-281 KASFA
+281 KAAFA
-286 QNKIK
+286 QSKIK
-291 YLDRIERIEDPRKSD
+291 YLDRLDRIEDPRKSD
-306 DKQFKAQFS
+306 DKQFKAEFS

-328 DLTIGYDKP
+328 ELTVGYDQP
-337 LFKWT
+337 LFTWS

-367 LVGKLNALDGSF
+367 LIGKLEPLSGSF

-393 NAQLDSNKTV
+393 NAQLSSNKTV

-412 MMSQTEIRTVLGQ
+412 MMSQTEIRTVLGR
-425 FLFTADEVFKQVSSC
+425 FLFSADDVFKSVSSC

-451 KLMLEKANFLVLDEP
+451 KLMLEKGNFLILDEP
-466 TNHLDIIGKETL
+466 TNHLDIVGKETL
-478 EECLKDYPGTI
+478 EECLMNYPGTI

-501 IATTIASI
+501 FATTIASI
-509 EKGTVTLVD
+509 ENGSVTLVE
-518 KFAINPTSDFKEK
+518 KFAINPGNSKNTKEK
-531 NEAKKDEV
+531 EETKKVE
-539 KQEKPRVILIN
+539 EKPRIILIN

-562 EIANEELES
+562 EIANEELEQ
-571 LRDLRYEPE
+571 LRELRYEPE
-580 YYQDAFKMKE
+580 YYQDASKMQA
-590 LDEKIDDK
+590 LDERIDDK
-598 HNEIAHLEAKWQE
+598 HNEIVHLEDKWQT

>member
-1 MILSVSNATKSFGS
+1 MILSVSNASKSFGS
-15 QEVFNNVSFTINE
+15 QEVFENVTFTINE

-45 IKCLI
+45 IKCLM
-50 GEMGLDSGSVAKNRS
+50 GELNLDSGTISKTRTS
-65 CEIGMLSQV
+65 TIGMLSQV
-74 VFDDENK
+74 VFENEAA
-81 TIQQIMD
+81 TIQEIMD
-88 EVFEPIYQLQTQLEA
+88 EVFAPIYQLQAQLEA
-103 AQHALR
+103 AQHALS
-109 YDQSEKA
+109 YDTSEKA

-122 LSNEFEMVNGYTVH
+122 LTNEFENLGGYTIH

-149 SEDLNRPI
+149 EADLNRSI
-157 STFSGG
+157 NTFSGG
-163 QKTRLGFA
+163 QKTRIGFA

-229 EYGTLTCYK
+229 EYAQLTCYN
-238 GNYTSFVDQKKKN
+238 GNYTSFVEQKKKN

-263 KEIQRLENLIEKF
+263 KEIQRLEALIEKF

-281 KASFA
+281 KAAFA
-286 QNKIK
+286 QSKIK
-291 YLDRIERIEDPRKSD
+291 YLDRLDRIEDPRKSD
-306 DKQFKAQFS
+306 DKQFKAEFS

-328 DLTIGYDKP
+328 QLTVGYDQP
-337 LFKWT
+337 LFTWS

-367 LVGKLNALDGSF
+367 LIGKLEPLSGSF

-393 NAQLDSNKTV
+393 NVQLSSNKTV

-412 MMSQTEIRTVLGQ
+412 MMSQTEIRTVLGR
-425 FLFTADEVFKQVSSC
+425 FLFSADDVFKSVSSC
-440 SGGEKVRLALA
+440 SGGEKVRIALA
-451 KLMLEKANFLVLDEP
+451 KLMLEKGNFLILDEP
-466 TNHLDIIGKETL
+466 TNHLDIVGKETL
-478 EECLKDYPGTI
+478 EECLMNYPGTI

-509 EKGTVTLVD
+509 ENGSVTLVE
-518 KFAINPTSDFKEK
+518 KFAINPGNSKNTKEK
-531 NEAKKDEV
+531 EETKKVE
-539 KQEKPRVILIN
+539 EKPRIILIN

-562 EIANEELES
+562 EIANEELEQ
-571 LRDLRYEPE
+571 LRELRYEPE
-580 YYQDAFKMKE
+580 YYQDASKMQA
-590 LDEKIDDK
+590 LDERIDDK
-598 HNEIAHLEAKWQE
+598 HNEIVHLEDKWQT

>member
-1 MILSVSNATKSFGS
+1 MILSVSNASKSFGS
-15 QEVFNNVSFTINE
+15 QEVFENVTFTINE

-45 IKCLI
+45 IKCLM
-50 GEMGLDSGSVAKNRS
+50 GELNLDSGTISKTRTS
-65 CEIGMLSQV
+65 TIGMLSQV
-74 VFDDENK
+74 VFENEAA
-81 TIQQIMD
+81 TIQEIMD
-88 EVFEPIYQLQTQLEA
+88 EVFAPIYQLQAQLEA
-103 AQHALR
+103 AQHALS
-109 YDQSEKA
+109 YDTSEKA

-122 LSNEFEMVNGYTVH
+122 LTNEFENLGGYTIH

-149 SEDLNRPI
+149 EADLNRSI
-157 STFSGG
+157 NTFSGG
-163 QKTRLGFA
+163 QKTRIGFA

-229 EYGTLTCYK
+229 EYGQITCYK
-238 GNYTSFVDQKKKN
+238 GNYTSFVEQKKKN

-263 KEIQRLENLIEKF
+263 KEIQRLEALIEKF

-281 KASFA
+281 KAAFA
-286 QNKIK
+286 QSKIK
-291 YLDRIERIEDPRKSD
+291 YLDRLDRIEDPRKSD
-306 DKQFKAQFS
+306 DKQFKAEFS

-328 DLTIGYDKP
+328 ELTVGYDQP
-337 LFKWT
+337 LFTWS

-367 LVGKLNALDGSF
+367 LIGKLEPLSGSF

-393 NAQLDSNKTV
+393 NAQLSSNKTV

-412 MMSQTEIRTVLGQ
+412 MMSQTEIRTVLGR
-425 FLFTADEVFKQVSSC
+425 FLFSADDVFKSVSSC
-440 SGGEKVRLALA
+440 SGGEKVRIALA
-451 KLMLEKANFLVLDEP
+451 KLMLEKGNFLILDEP
-466 TNHLDIIGKETL
+466 TNHLDIVGKETL
-478 EECLKDYPGTI
+478 EECLMNYPGTI

-509 EKGTVTLVD
+509 ENGSVTLVE
-518 KFAINPTSDFKEK
+518 KFAINPGNSKNTKEK
-531 NEAKKDEV
+531 EETKKVE
-539 KQEKPRVILIN
+539 EKPRIILIN

-562 EIANEELES
+562 EIANEELEQ
-571 LRDLRYEPE
+571 LRELRYEPE
-580 YYQDAFKMKE
+580 YYQDASKMQA
-590 LDEKIDDK
+590 LDERIDDK
-598 HNEIAHLEAKWQE
+598 HNEIVHLEDKWQT

>member
-1 MILSVSNATKSFGS
+1 MILSVSNASKSFGS
-15 QEVFNNVSFTINE
+15 QEVFENVTFTINE

-45 IKCLI
+45 IKCLM
-50 GEMGLDSGSVAKNRS
+50 GELNLDSGTISKTRTS
-65 CEIGMLSQV
+65 TIGMLSQV
-74 VFDDENK
+74 VFENEAA
-81 TIQQIMD
+81 TIQEIMD
-88 EVFEPIYQLQTQLEA
+88 EVFAPIYQLQAQLEA
-103 AQHALR
+103 AQLALS
-109 YDQSEKA
+109 YDTSEKA

-122 LSNEFEMVNGYTVH
+122 LTNEFENLGGYTIH

-149 SEDLNRPI
+149 EADLNRSI
-157 STFSGG
+157 NTFSGG
-163 QKTRLGFA
+163 QKTRIGFA

-229 EYGTLTCYK
+229 EYAQLTCYK
-238 GNYTSFVDQKKKN
+238 GNYTSFVEQKKKN

-263 KEIQRLENLIEKF
+263 KEIQRLEALIEKF

-281 KASFA
+281 KAAFA
-286 QNKIK
+286 QSKIK
-291 YLDRIERIEDPRKSD
+291 YLDRLDRIEDPRKSD
-306 DKQFKAQFS
+306 DKQFKAEFS

-328 DLTIGYDKP
+328 ELTVGYDQP
-337 LFKWT
+337 LFTWS

-367 LVGKLNALDGSF
+367 LIGKLEPLSGSF

-393 NAQLDSNKTV
+393 NAQLSSNKTV

-412 MMSQTEIRTVLGQ
+412 MMSQTEIRTVLGR
-425 FLFTADEVFKQVSSC
+425 FLFSADDVFKSVSSC
-440 SGGEKVRLALA
+440 SGGEKVRIALA
-451 KLMLEKANFLVLDEP
+451 KLMLEKGNFLILDEP
-466 TNHLDIIGKETL
+466 TNHLDIVGKETL
-478 EECLKDYPGTI
+478 EECLMNYPGTI

-509 EKGTVTLVD
+509 ENGSVTLVE
-518 KFAINPTSDFKEK
+518 KFAINPGNSKNTKEK
-531 NEAKKDEV
+531 EETKKVE
-539 KQEKPRVILIN
+539 EKPRIILIN

-562 EIANEELES
+562 EIANEELEQ
-571 LRDLRYEPE
+571 LRELRYEPE
-580 YYQDAFKMKE
+580 YYQDASKMQA
-590 LDEKIDDK
+590 LDERIDDK
-598 HNEIAHLEAKWQE
+598 HNEIVHLEDKWQT

>member
-1 MILSVSNATKSFGS
+1 MILSVSNASKSFGS
-15 QEVFNNVSFTINE
+15 QEVFENVTFTINE

-45 IKCLI
+45 IKCLM
-50 GEMGLDSGSVAKNRS
+50 GELNLDSGTISKTRTS
-65 CEIGMLSQV
+65 TIGMLSQV
-74 VFDDENK
+74 VFENEAA
-81 TIQQIMD
+81 TIQEIMD
-88 EVFEPIYQLQTQLEA
+88 EVFAPIYQLQAQLEA
-103 AQHALR
+103 AQHALS
-109 YDQSEKA
+109 YDTSEKA

-122 LSNEFEMVNGYTVH
+122 LTNEFENLGGYTIH

-149 SEDLNRPI
+149 EADLNRSI
-157 STFSGG
+157 NTFSGG
-163 QKTRLGFA
+163 QKTRIGFA

-229 EYGTLTCYK
+229 EYAQLTCYN
-238 GNYTSFVDQKKKN
+238 GNYTSFVEQKKKN

-263 KEIQRLENLIEKF
+263 KEIQRLEALIEKF

-281 KASFA
+281 KAAFA
-286 QNKIK
+286 QSKIK
-291 YLDRIERIEDPRKSD
+291 YLDRLDRIEDPRKSD
-306 DKQFKAQFS
+306 DKQFKAEFS

-328 DLTIGYDKP
+328 ELTVGYDQP
-337 LFKWT
+337 LFTWS

-367 LVGKLNALDGSF
+367 LIGKLEPLSGSF

-393 NAQLDSNKTV
+393 NAQLSSNKTV

-412 MMSQTEIRTVLGQ
+412 MMSQTEIRTVLGR
-425 FLFTADEVFKQVSSC
+425 FLFSADDVFKSVSSC
-440 SGGEKVRLALA
+440 SGGEKVRIALA
-451 KLMLEKANFLVLDEP
+451 KLMLEKGNFLILDEP
-466 TNHLDIIGKETL
+466 TNHLDIVGKETL
-478 EECLKDYPGTI
+478 EECLMNYPGTI

-509 EKGTVTLVD
+509 ENGSVTLVE
-518 KFAINPTSDFKEK
+518 KFAINPGNSKNTKEK
-531 NEAKKDEV
+531 EETKKVE
-539 KQEKPRVILIN
+539 EKPRIILIN

-562 EIANEELES
+562 EIANEELEQ
-571 LRDLRYEPE
+571 LRELRYEPE
-580 YYQDAFKMKE
+580 YYQDASKMQA
-590 LDEKIDDK
+590 LDERIDDK
-598 HNEIAHLEAKWQE
+598 HNEIVHLEDKWQT

>member
-1 MILSVSNATKSFGS
+1 MILSVSNASKSFGS
-15 QEVFNNVSFTINE
+15 QEVFENVTFTINE

-45 IKCLI
+45 IKCLM
-50 GEMGLDSGSVAKNRS
+50 GELNLDSGTISKTRTS
-65 CEIGMLSQV
+65 TIGMLSQV
-74 VFDDENK
+74 VFENEAA
-81 TIQQIMD
+81 TIQEIMD
-88 EVFEPIYQLQTQLEA
+88 EVFAPIYQLQAQLEA
-103 AQHALR
+103 AQHALS
-109 YDQSEKA
+109 YDTSEKA

-122 LSNEFEMVNGYTVH
+122 LTNEFENLGGYTIH

-149 SEDLNRPI
+149 EADLNRSI
-157 STFSGG
+157 NTFSGG
-163 QKTRLGFA
+163 QKTRIGFA

-229 EYGTLTCYK
+229 EYAQLTCYK
-238 GNYTSFVDQKKKN
+238 GNYTSFVEQKKKN

-263 KEIQRLENLIEKF
+263 KEIQRLEALIEKF

-281 KASFA
+281 KAAFA
-286 QNKIK
+286 QSKIK
-291 YLDRIERIEDPRKSD
+291 YLDRLDRIEDPRKSD
-306 DKQFKAQFS
+306 DKQFKAEFS

-328 DLTIGYDKP
+328 ELTVGYDQP
-337 LFKWT
+337 LFTWS

-367 LVGKLNALDGSF
+367 LIGKLEPLSGSF

-393 NAQLDSNKTV
+393 NAQLSSNKTV

-412 MMSQTEIRTVLGQ
+412 MMSQTEIRTVLGR
-425 FLFTADEVFKQVSSC
+425 FLFSADDVFKSVSSC
-440 SGGEKVRLALA
+440 SGGEKVRIALA
-451 KLMLEKANFLVLDEP
+451 KLMLEKGNFLILDEP
-466 TNHLDIIGKETL
+466 TNHLDIVGKETL
-478 EECLKDYPGTI
+478 EECLMNYPGTI

-509 EKGTVTLVD
+509 ENGSVTLVE
-518 KFAINPTSDFKEK
+518 KFAINPGNSKNTKEK
-531 NEAKKDEV
+531 EETKKVE
-539 KQEKPRVILIN
+539 EKPRIILIN

-562 EIANEELES
+562 EIANEELEQ
-571 LRDLRYEPE
+571 LRELRYEPE
-580 YYQDAFKMKE
+580 YYQDASKMQA
-590 LDEKIDDK
+590 LDERIDDK
-598 HNEIAHLEAKWQE
+598 HNEIVHLEDKWQT

>member
-1 MILSVSNATKSFGS
+1 MILSVSNASKSFGS
-15 QEVFNNVSFTINE
+15 QEVFENVTFTINE

-50 GEMGLDSGSVAKNRS
+50 GELNLDSGTISKTRTS
-65 CEIGMLSQV
+65 TIGMLSQV
-74 VFDDENK
+74 VFENEAA
-81 TIQQIMD
+81 TIQEIMD
-88 EVFEPIYQLQTQLEA
+88 EVFAPIYQLQAQLEA
-103 AQHALR
+103 AQHALS
-109 YDQSEKA
+109 YDTSEKA

-122 LSNEFEMVNGYTVH
+122 LTNEFENLGGYTIH

-149 SEDLNRPI
+149 EADLNRSI
-157 STFSGG
+157 NTFSGG
-163 QKTRLGFA
+163 QKTRIGFA

-229 EYGTLTCYK
+229 EYAQLTCYN
-238 GNYTSFVDQKKKN
+238 GNYTSFVEQKKKN

-263 KEIQRLENLIEKF
+263 KEIQRLEALIEKF

-281 KASFA
+281 KAAFA
-286 QNKIK
+286 QSKIK
-291 YLDRIERIEDPRKSD
+291 YLDRLDRIEDPRKSD
-306 DKQFKAQFS
+306 DKQFKAEFS

-328 DLTIGYDKP
+328 ELTVGYDQP
-337 LFKWT
+337 LFTWS

-367 LVGKLNALDGSF
+367 LIGKLEPLSGSF

-393 NAQLDSNKTV
+393 NAQLSSNKTV

-412 MMSQTEIRTVLGQ
+412 MMSQTEIRTVLGR
-425 FLFTADEVFKQVSSC
+425 FLFSADDVFKSVSSC
-440 SGGEKVRLALA
+440 SGGEKVRIALA
-451 KLMLEKANFLVLDEP
+451 KLMLEKGNFLILDEP
-466 TNHLDIIGKETL
+466 TNHLDIVGKETL
-478 EECLKDYPGTI
+478 EECLMNYPGTI

-509 EKGTVTLVD
+509 ENGSVTLVE
-518 KFAINPTSDFKEK
+518 KFAINPGNSKNTKEK
-531 NEAKKDEV
+531 EETKKVE
-539 KQEKPRVILIN
+539 EKPRIILIN

-562 EIANEELES
+562 EIANGELEQ
-571 LRDLRYEPE
+571 LRELRYEPE
-580 YYQDAFKMKE
+580 YYQDASKMQA
-590 LDEKIDDK
+590 LDERIDDK
-598 HNEIAHLEAKWQE
+598 HNEIVHLEDKWQT

>member
-1 MILSVSNATKSFGS
+1 MILSVSNASKSFGS
-15 QEVFNNVSFTINE
+15 QEVFENVTFTINE

-45 IKCLI
+45 IKCLM
-50 GEMGLDSGSVAKNRS
+50 GELNLDSGTISKTRTS
-65 CEIGMLSQV
+65 TIGMLSQV
-74 VFDDENK
+74 VFENEAA
-81 TIQQIMD
+81 TIQEIMD
-88 EVFEPIYQLQTQLEA
+88 EVFAPIYQLQAQLEA
-103 AQHALR
+103 AQHALS
-109 YDQSEKA
+109 YDTSEKA

-122 LSNEFEMVNGYTVH
+122 LTNEFENLGGYTIH

-149 SEDLNRPI
+149 EADLNRSI
-157 STFSGG
+157 NTFSGG
-163 QKTRLGFA
+163 QKTRIGFA

-229 EYGTLTCYK
+229 EYGQITCYK
-238 GNYTSFVDQKKKN
+238 GNYTSFVEQKKKN

-263 KEIQRLENLIEKF
+263 KEIQRLEALIEKF

-281 KASFA
+281 KAAFA
-286 QNKIK
+286 QSKIK
-291 YLDRIERIEDPRKSD
+291 YLDRLDRIEDPRKSD
-306 DKQFKAQFS
+306 DKQFKAEFS

-328 DLTIGYDKP
+328 ELTVGYDQP
-337 LFKWT
+337 LFTWS

-367 LVGKLNALDGSF
+367 LIGKLEPLSGSF

-393 NAQLDSNKTV
+393 NAQLSSNKTV

-412 MMSQTEIRTVLGQ
+412 MMSQTEIRTVLGR
-425 FLFTADEVFKQVSSC
+425 FLFSADDVFKSVSSC

-451 KLMLEKANFLVLDEP
+451 KLMLEKGNFLILDEP
-466 TNHLDIIGKETL
+466 TNHLDIVGKETL
-478 EECLKDYPGTI
+478 EECLMNYPGTI

-509 EKGTVTLVD
+509 ENGSVTLVE
-518 KFAINPTSDFKEK
+518 KFAINPGNSKNTKEK
-531 NEAKKDEV
+531 EETKKVE
-539 KQEKPRVILIN
+539 EKPRIILIN

-562 EIANEELES
+562 EIANEELEQ
-571 LRDLRYEPE
+571 LRELRYEPE
-580 YYQDAFKMKE
+580 YYQDASKMQA
-590 LDEKIDDK
+590 LDERIDDK
-598 HNEIAHLEAKWQE
+598 HNEIVHLEDKWQT

>member
-1 MILSVSNATKSFGS
+1 MILSVSNASKSFGS
-15 QEVFNNVSFTINE
+15 QEVFENVTFTINE

-45 IKCLI
+45 IKCLM
-50 GEMGLDSGSVAKNRS
+50 GELNLDSGTISKTRTS
-65 CEIGMLSQV
+65 TIGMLSQV
-74 VFDDENK
+74 VFENEAA
-81 TIQQIMD
+81 TIQEIMD
-88 EVFEPIYQLQTQLEA
+88 EVFAPIYQLQAQLEA
-103 AQHALR
+103 AQHALS
-109 YDQSEKA
+109 YDTSEKA

-122 LSNEFEMVNGYTVH
+122 LTNEFENLGGYTIH

-149 SEDLNRPI
+149 EADLNRSI
-157 STFSGG
+157 NTFSGG
-163 QKTRLGFA
+163 QKTRIGFA

-229 EYGTLTCYK
+229 EYAQLTCYN
-238 GNYTSFVDQKKKN
+238 GNYTSFVEQKKKN

-263 KEIQRLENLIEKF
+263 KEIQRLEALIEKF

-281 KASFA
+281 KAAFA
-286 QNKIK
+286 QSKIK
-291 YLDRIERIEDPRKSD
+291 YLDRLDRIEDPRKSD
-306 DKQFKAQFS
+306 DKQFKAEFS

-328 DLTIGYDKP
+328 ELTVGYDQP
-337 LFKWT
+337 LFTWS

-367 LVGKLNALDGSF
+367 LIGKLEPLSGSF

-393 NAQLDSNKTV
+393 NAQLSSNKTV

-412 MMSQTEIRTVLGQ
+412 MMSQTEIRTVLGR
-425 FLFTADEVFKQVSSC
+425 FLFSADDVFKSVSSC

-451 KLMLEKANFLVLDEP
+451 KLILEKGNFLILDEP
-466 TNHLDIIGKETL
+466 TNHLDIVGKETL
-478 EECLKDYPGTI
+478 EECLMNYPGTI

-509 EKGTVTLVD
+509 ENGSVTLVE
-518 KFAINPTSDFKEK
+518 KFAINPGNSKNTKEK
-531 NEAKKDEV
+531 EETKKVE
-539 KQEKPRVILIN
+539 EKPRIILIN

-562 EIANEELES
+562 EIANEELEQ
-571 LRDLRYEPE
+571 LRELRYEPE
-580 YYQDAFKMKE
+580 YYQDASKMQA
-590 LDEKIDDK
+590 LDERIDDK
-598 HNEIAHLEAKWQE
+598 HNEIVHLEDKWQT

>member
-1 MILSVSNATKSFGS
+1 MILSVSNASKSFGS
-15 QEVFNNVSFTINE
+15 QEVFENVTFTINE

-45 IKCLI
+45 IKCLM
-50 GEMGLDSGSVAKNRS
+50 GELNLDSGTISKTRTS
-65 CEIGMLSQV
+65 TIGMLSQV
-74 VFDDENK
+74 VFENEAA
-81 TIQQIMD
+81 TIQEIMD
-88 EVFEPIYQLQTQLEA
+88 EVFAPIYQLQAQLEA
-103 AQHALR
+103 AQHALS
-109 YDQSEKA
+109 YDTSEKA

-122 LSNEFEMVNGYTVH
+122 LTNEFENLGGYTIH

-149 SEDLNRPI
+149 EADLNRSI
-157 STFSGG
+157 NTFSGG
-163 QKTRLGFA
+163 QKTRIGFA

-229 EYGTLTCYK
+229 EYAQLTCYK
-238 GNYTSFVDQKKKN
+238 GNYTSFVEQKKKN

-263 KEIQRLENLIEKF
+263 KEIQRLEALIEKF

-281 KASFA
+281 KAAFA
-286 QNKIK
+286 QSKIK
-291 YLDRIERIEDPRKSD
+291 YLDRLDRIEDPRKSD
-306 DKQFKAQFS
+306 DKQFKAEFS

-328 DLTIGYDKP
+328 ELTVGYDQP
-337 LFKWT
+337 LFTWS

-367 LVGKLNALDGSF
+367 LIGKLEPLSGSF

-393 NAQLDSNKTV
+393 NAQLSSNKTV

-412 MMSQTEIRTVLGQ
+412 MMSQTEIRTVLGR
-425 FLFTADEVFKQVSSC
+425 FLFSADDVFKSVSSC

-451 KLMLEKANFLVLDEP
+451 KLMLEKGNFLILDEP
-466 TNHLDIIGKETL
+466 TNHLDIVGKETL
-478 EECLKDYPGTI
+478 EECLMNYPGTI

-509 EKGTVTLVD
+509 ENGSVTLVE
-518 KFAINPTSDFKEK
+518 KFAINPGNSKNTKEK
-531 NEAKKDEV
+531 EETKKVE
-539 KQEKPRVILIN
+539 EKPRIILIN

-562 EIANEELES
+562 EIANEELEQ
-571 LRDLRYEPE
+571 LRELRYEPE
-580 YYQDAFKMKE
+580 YYQDASKMQA
-590 LDEKIDDK
+590 LDERIDDK
-598 HNEIAHLEAKWQE
+598 HNEIVHLEDKWQT

>member
-1 MILSVSNATKSFGS
+1 MILSVSNASKSFGS
-15 QEVFNNVSFTINE
+15 QEVFENVTFTINE

-45 IKCLI
+45 IKCLM
-50 GEMGLDSGSVAKNRS
+50 GELNLDSGTISKTRTS
-65 CEIGMLSQV
+65 TIGMLSQV
-74 VFDDENK
+74 VFENEAA
-81 TIQQIMD
+81 TIQEIMD
-88 EVFEPIYQLQTQLEA
+88 EVFAPIYQLQAQLEA
-103 AQHALR
+103 AQHALS
-109 YDQSEKA
+109 YDTSEKA

-122 LSNEFEMVNGYTVH
+122 LTNEFENLGGYTIH

-149 SEDLNRPI
+149 EADLNRSI
-157 STFSGG
+157 NTFSGG
-163 QKTRLGFA
+163 QKTRIGFA

-229 EYGTLTCYK
+229 EYAQLTCYK
-238 GNYTSFVDQKKKN
+238 GNYTSFVEQKKKN

-263 KEIQRLENLIEKF
+263 KEIQRLEALIEKF

-281 KASFA
+281 KAAFA
-286 QNKIK
+286 QSKIK
-291 YLDRIERIEDPRKSD
+291 YLDRLDRIEDPRKSD
-306 DKQFKAQFS
+306 DKQFKAEFS

-328 DLTIGYDKP
+328 QLTVGYDQP
-337 LFKWT
+337 LFTWS

-367 LVGKLNALDGSF
+367 LIGKLEPLSGSF

-393 NAQLDSNKTV
+393 NAQLSSNKTV

-412 MMSQTEIRTVLGQ
+412 MMSQTEIRTVLGR
-425 FLFTADEVFKQVSSC
+425 FLFSADDVFKSVSSC

-451 KLMLEKANFLVLDEP
+451 KLMLEKGNFLILDEP
-466 TNHLDIIGKETL
+466 TNHLDIVGKETL
-478 EECLKDYPGTI
+478 EECLMNYPGTI

-509 EKGTVTLVD
+509 ENGSVTLVE
-518 KFAINPTSDFKEK
+518 KFAINPGNSKNTKEK
-531 NEAKKDEV
+531 EETKKVE
-539 KQEKPRVILIN
+539 EKPRIILIN

-562 EIANEELES
+562 EIANEELEQ
-571 LRDLRYEPE
+571 LRELRYEPE
-580 YYQDAFKMKE
+580 YYQDASKMQA
-590 LDEKIDDK
+590 LDERIDDK
-598 HNEIAHLEAKWQE
+598 HNEIVHLEDKWQT

>member
-1 MILSVSNATKSFGS
+1 MILSVSNASKSFGS
-15 QEVFNNVSFTINE
+15 QEVFENVTFTINE

-45 IKCLI
+45 IKCLM
-50 GEMGLDSGSVAKNRS
+50 GELNLDSGTISKTRTS
-65 CEIGMLSQV
+65 TIGMLSQV
-74 VFDDENK
+74 VFENEAA
-81 TIQQIMD
+81 TIQEIMD
-88 EVFEPIYQLQTQLEA
+88 EVFAPIYQLQAQLEA
-103 AQHALR
+103 AQHALS
-109 YDQSEKA
+109 YDTSEKA

-122 LSNEFEMVNGYTVH
+122 LTNEFENLGGYTIH

-149 SEDLNRPI
+149 EADLNRSI
-157 STFSGG
+157 NTFSGG
-163 QKTRLGFA
+163 QKTRIGFA

-229 EYGTLTCYK
+229 EYAQLTCYK
-238 GNYTSFVDQKKKN
+238 GNYTSFVEQKKKN

-263 KEIQRLENLIEKF
+263 KEIQRLEALIEKF

-281 KASFA
+281 KAAFA
-286 QNKIK
+286 QSKIK
-291 YLDRIERIEDPRKSD
+291 YLDRLDRIEDPRKSD
-306 DKQFKAQFS
+306 DKQFKAEFS

-328 DLTIGYDKP
+328 ELTVGYDQP
-337 LFKWT
+337 LFTWS

-367 LVGKLNALDGSF
+367 LIGKLEPLSGSF

-393 NAQLDSNKTV
+393 NAQLSSNKTV

-412 MMSQTEIRTVLGQ
+412 MMSQTEIRTVLGR
-425 FLFTADEVFKQVSSC
+425 FLFSADDVFKSVSSC
-440 SGGEKVRLALA
+440 SGGEKVRLAFA
-451 KLMLEKANFLVLDEP
+451 KLMLEKGNFLILDEP
-466 TNHLDIIGKETL
+466 TNHLDIVGKETL
-478 EECLKDYPGTI
+478 EECLMNYPGTI

-509 EKGTVTLVD
+509 ENGSVTLVE
-518 KFAINPTSDFKEK
+518 KFAINPGNSKNTKEK
-531 NEAKKDEV
+531 EETKKVE
-539 KQEKPRVILIN
+539 EKPRIILIN

-562 EIANEELES
+562 EIANEELEQ
-571 LRDLRYEPE
+571 LRELRYEPE
-580 YYQDAFKMKE
+580 YYQDASKMQA
-590 LDEKIDDK
+590 LDERIDDK
-598 HNEIAHLEAKWQE
+598 HNEIVHLEDKWQT

>member
-1 MILSVSNATKSFGS
+1 MILSVSNASKSFGS
-15 QEVFNNVSFTINE
+15 QEVFENVTFTINE

-45 IKCLI
+45 IKCLM
-50 GEMGLDSGSVAKNRS
+50 GELNLDSGTISKTRTS
-65 CEIGMLSQV
+65 TIGMLSQV
-74 VFDDENK
+74 VFENEAA
-81 TIQQIMD
+81 TIQEIMD
-88 EVFEPIYQLQTQLEA
+88 EVFAPIYQLQAQLEA
-103 AQHALR
+103 AQHALS
-109 YDQSEKA
+109 YDTSEKA

-122 LSNEFEMVNGYTVH
+122 LTNEFENLGGYTIH
-136 SEMMNVLTQFGFT
+136 SEMMNVLTQFGFN
-149 SEDLNRPI
+149 EADLNRSI
-157 STFSGG
+157 NTFSGG
-163 QKTRLGFA
+163 QKTRIGFA

-229 EYGTLTCYK
+229 EYGQLTCYK
-238 GNYTSFVDQKKKN
+238 GNYTSFVEQKKKN

-263 KEIQRLENLIEKF
+263 KEIQRLEALIEKF

-281 KASFA
+281 KAAFA
-286 QNKIK
+286 QSKIK
-291 YLDRIERIEDPRKSD
+291 YLDRLDRIEDPRKSD
-306 DKQFKAQFS
+306 DKQFKAEFS

-328 DLTIGYDKP
+328 ELTVGYDQP
-337 LFKWT
+337 LFTWS

-367 LVGKLNALDGSF
+367 LIGKLEPLSGSF

-393 NAQLDSNKTV
+393 NAQLSSNKTV

-412 MMSQTEIRTVLGQ
+412 MMSQTEIRTVLGR
-425 FLFTADEVFKQVSSC
+425 FLFSADDVFKSVSSC

-451 KLMLEKANFLVLDEP
+451 KLMLEKGNFLILDEP
-466 TNHLDIIGKETL
+466 TNHLDIVGKETL
-478 EECLKDYPGTI
+478 EECLMNYPGTI

-509 EKGTVTLVD
+509 ENGSVTLVE
-518 KFAINPTSDFKEK
+518 KFAINPGNSKNTKEK
-531 NEAKKDEV
+531 EETKKVE
-539 KQEKPRVILIN
+539 EKPRIILIN

-562 EIANEELES
+562 EIANEELEQ
-571 LRDLRYEPE
+571 LRELRYEPE
-580 YYQDAFKMKE
+580 YYQDASKMQA
-590 LDEKIDDK
+590 LDERIDDK
-598 HNEIAHLEAKWQE
+598 HNEIVHLEDKWQT

>member
-1 MILSVSNATKSFGS
+1 MILSVSNASKSFGS
-15 QEVFNNVSFTINE
+15 QEVFENVTFTINE

-45 IKCLI
+45 IKCLM
-50 GEMGLDSGSVAKNRS
+50 GELNLDSGTISKTRTS
-65 CEIGMLSQV
+65 TIGMLSQV
-74 VFDDENK
+74 VFENEAA
-81 TIQQIMD
+81 TIQEIMD
-88 EVFEPIYQLQTQLEA
+88 EVFAPIYQLQAQLEA
-103 AQHALR
+103 AQHALS
-109 YDQSEKA
+109 YDTSEKA

-122 LSNEFEMVNGYTVH
+122 LTNEFENLGGYTIH

-149 SEDLNRPI
+149 EADLNRSI
-157 STFSGG
+157 NTFSGG
-163 QKTRLGFA
+163 QKTRIGFA

-229 EYGTLTCYK
+229 EYGQLTCYK
-238 GNYTSFVDQKKKN
+238 GNYTSFVEQKKKN

-263 KEIQRLENLIEKF
+263 KEIQRLEALIEKF

-281 KASFA
+281 KAAFA
-286 QNKIK
+286 QSKIK
-291 YLDRIERIEDPRKSD
+291 YLDRLDRIEDPRKSD
-306 DKQFKAQFS
+306 DKQFKAEFS

-328 DLTIGYDKP
+328 ELTVGYDQP
-337 LFKWT
+337 LFTWS

-367 LVGKLNALDGSF
+367 LIGKLEPLSGSF

-393 NAQLDSNKTV
+393 NAQLSSNKTV

-412 MMSQTEIRTVLGQ
+412 MMSQTEIRTVLGR
-425 FLFTADEVFKQVSSC
+425 FLFSADDVFKSVSSC
-440 SGGEKVRLALA
+440 SGGEKVRIALA
-451 KLMLEKANFLVLDEP
+451 KLMLEKGNFLILDEP
-466 TNHLDIIGKETL
+466 TNHLDIVGKETL
-478 EECLKDYPGTI
+478 EECLMNYPGTI

-509 EKGTVTLVD
+509 ENGSVTLVE
-518 KFAINPTSDFKEK
+518 KFAINPGNSKNTKEK
-531 NEAKKDEV
+531 EETKKVE
-539 KQEKPRVILIN
+539 EKPRIILIN

-562 EIANEELES
+562 EIANEELEQ
-571 LRDLRYEPE
+571 LRELRYEPE
-580 YYQDAFKMKE
+580 YYQDASKMQA
-590 LDEKIDDK
+590 LDERIDDK
-598 HNEIAHLEAKWQE
+598 HNEIVHLEDKWQT

>member
-1 MILSVSNATKSFGS
+1 MILSVSNASKSFGS
-15 QEVFNNVSFTINE
+15 QEVFENVTFTINE

-45 IKCLI
+45 IKCLM
-50 GEMGLDSGSVAKNRS
+50 GELNLDSGTINKTRTST
-65 CEIGMLSQV
+65 IGMLSQV
-74 VFDDENK
+74 VFENEAA
-81 TIQQIMD
+81 TIQEIMD
-88 EVFEPIYQLQTQLEA
+88 EVFAPIYQLQAQLEA
-103 AQHALR
+103 AQHALS
-109 YDQSEKA
+109 YDTSEKA

-122 LSNEFEMVNGYTVH
+122 LTNEFENLGGYTIH

-149 SEDLNRPI
+149 EADLNRSI
-157 STFSGG
+157 NTFSGG
-163 QKTRLGFA
+163 QKTRIGFA

-229 EYGTLTCYK
+229 EYAQLTCYN
-238 GNYTSFVDQKKKN
+238 GNYTSFVEQKKKN

-263 KEIQRLENLIEKF
+263 KEIQRLEALIEKF

-281 KASFA
+281 KAAFA
-286 QNKIK
+286 QSKIK
-291 YLDRIERIEDPRKSD
+291 YLDRLDRIEDPRKSD
-306 DKQFKAQFS
+306 DKQFKAEFS

-328 DLTIGYDKP
+328 ELTVGYDQP
-337 LFKWT
+337 LFTWS

-367 LVGKLNALDGSF
+367 LIGKLEPLNGSF

-393 NAQLDSNKTV
+393 NAQLSSNKTV

-412 MMSQTEIRTVLGQ
+412 MMSQTEIRTVLGR
-425 FLFTADEVFKQVSSC
+425 FLFSADDVFKSVSSC

-451 KLMLEKANFLVLDEP
+451 KLMLEKGNFLILDEP
-466 TNHLDIIGKETL
+466 TNHLDIVGKETL
-478 EECLKDYPGTI
+478 EECLMNYPGTI

-509 EKGTVTLVD
+509 ENGSVTLVE
-518 KFAINPTSDFKEK
+518 KFAINPGNSKNTKEK
-531 NEAKKDEV
+531 EETKKVE
-539 KQEKPRVILIN
+539 ENPRIILIN

-562 EIANEELES
+562 EIANEELKQ
-571 LRDLRYEPE
+571 LRELRYEPE
-580 YYQDAFKMKE
+580 YYQDASKMQA
-590 LDEKIDDK
+590 LDERIDDK
-598 HNEIAHLEAKWQE
+598 HNEIVHLEDKWQT

>member
-1 MILSVSNATKSFGS
+1 MILSVSNASKSFGS
-15 QEVFNNVSFTINE
+15 QEVFENVTFTINE

-45 IKCLI
+45 IKCLM
-50 GEMGLDSGSVAKNRS
+50 GELNLDSGTISKTRTS
-65 CEIGMLSQV
+65 TIGMLSQV
-74 VFDDENK
+74 VFENEAA
-81 TIQQIMD
+81 TIQEIMD
-88 EVFEPIYQLQTQLEA
+88 EVFAPIYQLQAQLEA
-103 AQHALR
+103 AQHALS
-109 YDQSEKA
+109 YDTSEKA

-122 LSNEFEMVNGYTVH
+122 LTNEFENLGGYTIH
-136 SEMMNVLTQFGFT
+136 SEMMNVLTQFGF
-149 SEDLNRPI
+149 SEADLNRSI
-157 STFSGG
+157 NTFSGG
-163 QKTRLGFA
+163 QKTRIGFA

-229 EYGTLTCYK
+229 EYAQLTCYN
-238 GNYTSFVDQKKKN
+238 GNYTSFVEQKKKN

-263 KEIQRLENLIEKF
+263 KEIQRLEALIEKF

-281 KASFA
+281 KAAFA
-286 QNKIK
+286 QSKIK
-291 YLDRIERIEDPRKSD
+291 YLDRLDRIEDPRKSD
-306 DKQFKAQFS
+306 DKQFKAEFS

-328 DLTIGYDKP
+328 ELTVGYDQP
-337 LFKWT
+337 LFTWS

-367 LVGKLNALDGSF
+367 LIGKLEPLSGSF

-393 NAQLDSNKTV
+393 NAQLSSNKTV

-412 MMSQTEIRTVLGQ
+412 MMSQTEIRTVLGR
-425 FLFTADEVFKQVSSC
+425 FLFSADDVFKSVSSC

-451 KLMLEKANFLVLDEP
+451 KLILEKGNFLILDEP
-466 TNHLDIIGKETL
+466 TNHLDIVGKETL
-478 EECLKDYPGTI
+478 EECLMNYPGTI

-509 EKGTVTLVD
+509 ENGSVTLVE
-518 KFAINPTSDFKEK
+518 KFAINPGNSKNTKEK
-531 NEAKKDEV
+531 EETKKVE
-539 KQEKPRVILIN
+539 EKPRIILIN

-562 EIANEELES
+562 EIANEELEQ
-571 LRDLRYEPE
+571 LRELRYEPE
-580 YYQDAFKMKE
+580 YYQDASKMQA
-590 LDEKIDDK
+590 LDERIDDK
-598 HNEIAHLEAKWQE
+598 HNEIVHLEDKWQT

>member
-1 MILSVSNATKSFGS
+1 MILSVSNASKSFGS
-15 QEVFNNVSFTINE
+15 QEVFENVTFTINE

-45 IKCLI
+45 IKCLM
-50 GEMGLDSGSVAKNRS
+50 GELNLDSGTISKTRTS
-65 CEIGMLSQV
+65 TIGMLSQV
-74 VFDDENK
+74 VFENEAA
-81 TIQQIMD
+81 TIQEIMD
-88 EVFEPIYQLQTQLEA
+88 EVFAPIYQLQAQLEA
-103 AQHALR
+103 AQLALS
-109 YDQSEKA
+109 YDTSEKA

-122 LSNEFEMVNGYTVH
+122 LTNEFENLGGYTIH

-149 SEDLNRPI
+149 EADLNRSI
-157 STFSGG
+157 NTFSGG
-163 QKTRLGFA
+163 QKTRIGFA

-229 EYGTLTCYK
+229 EYGQLTCYK
-238 GNYTSFVDQKKKN
+238 GNYTSFVEQKKKN

-263 KEIQRLENLIEKF
+263 KEIQRLEALIEKF

-281 KASFA
+281 KAAFA
-286 QNKIK
+286 QSKIK
-291 YLDRIERIEDPRKSD
+291 YLDRLDRIEDPRKSD
-306 DKQFKAQFS
+306 DKQFKAEFS

-328 DLTIGYDKP
+328 QLTVGYDQP
-337 LFKWT
+337 LFKWS

-367 LVGKLNALDGSF
+367 LIGKLEPLSGSF

-393 NAQLDSNKTV
+393 NAQLSSNKTV

-412 MMSQTEIRTVLGQ
+412 MMSQTEIRTVLGR
-425 FLFTADEVFKQVSSC
+425 FLFSADDVFKSVSSC

-451 KLMLEKANFLVLDEP
+451 KLMLEKGNFLILDEP
-466 TNHLDIIGKETL
+466 TNHLDIVGKETL
-478 EECLKDYPGTI
+478 EECLMNYPGTI

-509 EKGTVTLVD
+509 ENGSVTLVE
-518 KFAINPTSDFKEK
+518 KFAINPGNSKNTKEK
-531 NEAKKDEV
+531 EETKKVE
-539 KQEKPRVILIN
+539 EKPRIILIN

-562 EIANEELES
+562 EIANEELEQ
-571 LRDLRYEPE
+571 LRELRYEPE
-580 YYQDAFKMKE
+580 YYQDASKMQA
-590 LDEKIDDK
+590 LDERIDDK
-598 HNEIAHLEAKWQE
+598 HNEIVHLEDKWQT

>member
-1 MILSVSNATKSFGS
+1 MILSVSNASKSFGS
-15 QEVFNNVSFTINE
+15 QEVFENVTFTINE

-45 IKCLI
+45 IKCLM
-50 GEMGLDSGSVAKNRS
+50 GELNLDSGTISKTRTS
-65 CEIGMLSQV
+65 TIGMLSQV
-74 VFDDENK
+74 VFENEAA
-81 TIQQIMD
+81 TIQEIMD
-88 EVFEPIYQLQTQLEA
+88 EVFAPIYQLQAQLEA
-103 AQHALR
+103 AQHALS
-109 YDQSEKA
+109 YDTSEKA

-122 LSNEFEMVNGYTVH
+122 LTNEFENLGGYTIH

-149 SEDLNRPI
+149 EADLNRSI
-157 STFSGG
+157 NTFSGG
-163 QKTRLGFA
+163 QKTRIGFA

-229 EYGTLTCYK
+229 EYAQLTCYK
-238 GNYTSFVDQKKKN
+238 GNYTSFVEQKKKN

-263 KEIQRLENLIEKF
+263 KEIQRLEALIEKF

-281 KASFA
+281 KAAFA
-286 QNKIK
+286 QSKIK
-291 YLDRIERIEDPRKSD
+291 YLDRLDRIEDPRKSD
-306 DKQFKAQFS
+306 DKQFKAEFS

-328 DLTIGYDKP
+328 ELTVGYDQP
-337 LFKWT
+337 LFTWS

-367 LVGKLNALDGSF
+367 LIGKLEPLSGSF
-379 LLGHQIDIGYFDQA
+379 LLGHQIDIGYFDQG
-393 NAQLDSNKTV
+393 NAQLSSNKTV

-412 MMSQTEIRTVLGQ
+412 MMSQTEIRTVLGR
-425 FLFTADEVFKQVSSC
+425 FLFSADDVFKSVSSC

-451 KLMLEKANFLVLDEP
+451 KLMLEKGNFLILDEP
-466 TNHLDIIGKETL
+466 TNHLDIVGKETL
-478 EECLKDYPGTI
+478 EECLMNYPGTI

-509 EKGTVTLVD
+509 ENGSVTLVE
-518 KFAINPTSDFKEK
+518 KFAINPGNSKNTKEK
-531 NEAKKDEV
+531 EETKKVE
-539 KQEKPRVILIN
+539 EKPRIILIN

-562 EIANEELES
+562 EIANEELEQ
-571 LRDLRYEPE
+571 LRELRYEPE
-580 YYQDAFKMKE
+580 YYQDASKMQA
-590 LDEKIDDK
+590 LDERIDDK
-598 HNEIAHLEAKWQE
+598 HNEIVHLEDKWQT

>member
-1 MILSVSNATKSFGS
+1 MILSVSNASKSFGS
-15 QEVFNNVSFTINE
+15 QEVFENVTFTINE

-45 IKCLI
+45 IKCLM
-50 GEMGLDSGSVAKNRS
+50 GELNLDSGTISKTRTS
-65 CEIGMLSQV
+65 TIGMLSQV
-74 VFDDENK
+74 VFENEAA
-81 TIQQIMD
+81 TIQEIMD
-88 EVFEPIYQLQTQLEA
+88 EVFAPIYQLQAQLEA
-103 AQHALR
+103 AQLALS
-109 YDQSEKA
+109 YDTSEKA

-122 LSNEFEMVNGYTVH
+122 LTNEFENLGGYTIH

-149 SEDLNRPI
+149 EADLNRSI
-157 STFSGG
+157 NTFSGG
-163 QKTRLGFA
+163 QKTRIGFA

-229 EYGTLTCYK
+229 EYAQLTCYK
-238 GNYTSFVDQKKKN
+238 GNYTSFVEQKKKN

-263 KEIQRLENLIEKF
+263 KEIQRLEALIEKF

-281 KASFA
+281 KAAFA
-286 QNKIK
+286 QSKIK
-291 YLDRIERIEDPRKSD
+291 YLDRLDRIEDPRKSD
-306 DKQFKAQFS
+306 DKQFKAEFS

-328 DLTIGYDKP
+328 QLTVGYDQP
-337 LFKWT
+337 LFTWS

-367 LVGKLNALDGSF
+367 LIGKLEPLSGSF

-393 NAQLDSNKTV
+393 NAQLSSNKTV

-412 MMSQTEIRTVLGQ
+412 MMSQTEIRTVLGR
-425 FLFTADEVFKQVSSC
+425 FLFSADDVFKSVSSC

-451 KLMLEKANFLVLDEP
+451 KLMLEKGNFLILDEP
-466 TNHLDIIGKETL
+466 TNHLDIVGKETL
-478 EECLKDYPGTI
+478 EECLMNYPGTI

-509 EKGTVTLVD
+509 ENGSVTLVE
-518 KFAINPTSDFKEK
+518 KFAINPGNSKNTKEK
-531 NEAKKDEV
+531 EETKKVE
-539 KQEKPRVILIN
+539 EKPRIILIN

-562 EIANEELES
+562 EIANEELEQ
-571 LRDLRYEPE
+571 LRELRYEPE
-580 YYQDAFKMKE
+580 YYQDASKMQA
-590 LDEKIDDK
+590 LDERIDDK
-598 HNEIAHLEAKWQE
+598 HNEIVHLEDKWQT

>member
-1 MILSVSNATKSFGS
+1 MILSVSNASKSFGS
-15 QEVFNNVSFTINE
+15 QEVFENVTFTINE

-45 IKCLI
+45 IKCLM
-50 GEMGLDSGSVAKNRS
+50 GELNLDSGTISKTRTS
-65 CEIGMLSQV
+65 TIGMLSQV
-74 VFDDENK
+74 VFENEAA
-81 TIQQIMD
+81 TIQEIMD
-88 EVFEPIYQLQTQLEA
+88 EVFAPIYQLQAQLEA
-103 AQHALR
+103 AQHALS
-109 YDQSEKA
+109 YDTSEKA

-122 LSNEFEMVNGYTVH
+122 LTNEFENLGGYTIH

-149 SEDLNRPI
+149 EADLNRSI
-157 STFSGG
+157 NTFSGG
-163 QKTRLGFA
+163 QKTRIGFA

-229 EYGTLTCYK
+229 EYGQITCYK
-238 GNYTSFVDQKKKN
+238 GNYTSFVEQKKKN

-263 KEIQRLENLIEKF
+263 KEIQRLEALIEKF

-281 KASFA
+281 KAAFA
-286 QNKIK
+286 QSKIK
-291 YLDRIERIEDPRKSD
+291 YLDRLDRIEDPRKSD
-306 DKQFKAQFS
+306 DKQFKAEFS

-328 DLTIGYDKP
+328 QLTVGYDQP
-337 LFKWT
+337 LFTWS

-367 LVGKLNALDGSF
+367 LIGKLEPLSGSF

-393 NAQLDSNKTV
+393 NAQLSSNKTV

-412 MMSQTEIRTVLGQ
+412 MMSQTEIRTVLGR
-425 FLFTADEVFKQVSSC
+425 FLFSADDVFKSVSSC

-451 KLMLEKANFLVLDEP
+451 KLMLEKGNFLILDEP
-466 TNHLDIIGKETL
+466 TNHLDIVGKETL
-478 EECLKDYPGTI
+478 EECLMNYPGTI

-509 EKGTVTLVD
+509 ENGSVTLVE
-518 KFAINPTSDFKEK
+518 KFAINPGNSKNTKEK
-531 NEAKKDEV
+531 EETKKVE
-539 KQEKPRVILIN
+539 EKPRIILIN

-562 EIANEELES
+562 EIANEELEQ
-571 LRDLRYEPE
+571 LRELRYEPE
-580 YYQDAFKMKE
+580 YYQDASKMQA
-590 LDEKIDDK
+590 LDERIDDK
-598 HNEIAHLEAKWQE
+598 HNEIVHLEDKWQT

>member
-1 MILSVSNATKSFGS
+1 MILSVSNASKSFGS
-15 QEVFNNVSFTINE
+15 QEVFENVTFTINE

-45 IKCLI
+45 IKCLM
-50 GEMGLDSGSVAKNRS
+50 GELNLDSGTISKTRTS
-65 CEIGMLSQV
+65 TIGMLSQV
-74 VFDDENK
+74 VFENEAA
-81 TIQQIMD
+81 TIQEIMD
-88 EVFEPIYQLQTQLEA
+88 EVFAPIYQLQAQLEA
-103 AQHALR
+103 AQHALS
-109 YDQSEKA
+109 YDTSEKA

-122 LSNEFEMVNGYTVH
+122 LTNEFENLGGYTIH

-149 SEDLNRPI
+149 EADLNRSI
-157 STFSGG
+157 NTFSGG
-163 QKTRLGFA
+163 QKTRIGFA

-229 EYGTLTCYK
+229 EYAQLTCYK
-238 GNYTSFVDQKKKN
+238 GNYTSFVEQKKKN

-263 KEIQRLENLIEKF
+263 KEIQRLEALIEKF

-281 KASFA
+281 KAAFA
-286 QNKIK
+286 QSKIK
-291 YLDRIERIEDPRKSD
+291 YLDRLDRIEDPRKSD
-306 DKQFKAQFS
+306 DKQFKAEFS

-328 DLTIGYDKP
+328 ELTVGYDQP
-337 LFKWT
+337 LFTWS

-367 LVGKLNALDGSF
+367 LIGKLEPLSGSF
-379 LLGHQIDIGYFDQA
+379 LLGHQIDIGYFDQG
-393 NAQLDSNKTV
+393 NAQLSSNKTV

-412 MMSQTEIRTVLGQ
+412 MMSQTEIRTVLGR
-425 FLFTADEVFKQVSSC
+425 FLFSADDVFKSVSSC
-440 SGGEKVRLALA
+440 SGGEKVRIALA
-451 KLMLEKANFLVLDEP
+451 KLMLEKGNFLILDEP
-466 TNHLDIIGKETL
+466 TNHLDIVGKETL
-478 EECLKDYPGTI
+478 EECLMNYPGTI

-509 EKGTVTLVD
+509 ENGSVTLVE
-518 KFAINPTSDFKEK
+518 KFAINPGNSKNTKEK
-531 NEAKKDEV
+531 EETKKVE
-539 KQEKPRVILIN
+539 EKPRIILIN

-562 EIANEELES
+562 EIANEELEQ
-571 LRDLRYEPE
+571 LRELRYEPE
-580 YYQDAFKMKE
+580 YYQDASKMQA
-590 LDEKIDDK
+590 LDERIDDK
-598 HNEIAHLEAKWQE
+598 HNEIVHLEDKWQT